1 MLIVDS
7 QIHLWQN
14 GKMSAH
20 HRQIPTYSMEDAL
33 AEMGSAGV
41 DCAVIHPPGA
51 LGEAVN
57 VYAVEAVRRHPDRF
71 CILGH
76 FDLQSPDRENIVAH
90 WRERPGMLG
99 FRFTFG
105 HPHEKAWWTDGSLD
119 WFWAA
124 CEKHD
129 LRVGLLASG
138 SNMAALANIA
148 ARYSGL
154 KLHIDH
160 IGRGG
165 GGKGVMD
172 DAVFADL
179 EDMLALAKF
188 PNIAVKLSG
197 APSYSTQPYPYKNL
211 HGYLQQIFDVFGPD
225 RCFWGTDIT
234 RMPCTYRQCVTMFTE
249 ELPWLKG
256 RDLERVM
263 GGAII
268 DWLGWKRTAA

>member
-1 MLIVDS
+1 
-7 QIHLWQN
+7 
-14 GKMSAH
+14 
-20 HRQIPTYSMEDAL
+20 
-33 AEMGSAGV
+33 
-41 DCAVIHPPGA
+41 
-51 LGEAVN
+51 
-57 VYAVEAVRRHPDRF
+57 
-71 CILGH
+71 
-76 FDLQSPDRENIVAH
+76 
-90 WRERPGMLG
+90 
-99 FRFTFG
+99 
-105 HPHEKAWWTDGSLD
+105 
-119 WFWAA
+119 
-124 CEKHD
+124 
-129 LRVGLLASG
+129 VGLLASG